1 MMKKQLLFLS
11 MILGFISLSSL
22 HAQCPPTGSAHPA
35 EGEFVQDQWTAYAY
49 NREGNWFFGYYYDY
63 QGYYLDNNTYG
74 NENINVDSEN
84 SWTNNVSPSAASN
97 YQGCSINNDDHR
109 VLYTRKGFP
118 EGYYEISTRHDDEAW
133 VEIDGVRVY
142 NESDWVNPNDPKNI
156 VGTYYL
162 DQNTEIAFEWTESS
176 GESNGLLEF
185 SKIPVESGNNEW
197 KVTVFNDIQ
206 FTSLAGTFTQ
216 AGLNFSTLDKWQS
229 NQTPSNAPNYVGST
243 VSNNNSYIYSRKG
256 FPCGVYTI
264 DIARHDDNAELIIDG
279 VTVWSRTGYLLSPIP
294 NVWSGI
300 LDADSEIKLKISNN
314 GGGPT
319 SAGLT
324 FNKTSPEGAVI
335 WTGKVSTNTSNPAN
349 WCPNLPNDTSNVYI
363 PDASMTDFNPVL
375 NSNASITSL
384 NISPNAILDVT
395 NHKLEVSGNFIN
407 QGILTN
413 NLVNNLSLN
422 GNSSTISGKGFQV
435 NTLTSKGSNVN
446 INLNANEE
454 IRVNDVVKVPS
465 GNLDTNNQLVL
476 ACQLTDLSKRVAQI
490 DDLSNGA
497 IIGEIET
504 EQCIPA
510 RRAFRFV
517 SSTVTTSNSIHD
529 NWQEGATSWDDNPNP
544 GYGTHIT
551 GTQTDQTN
559 GFDATTSGNPSLF
572 VYDNATQTWSAIA
585 NTDVNTLTA
594 GTAYRL
600 MVRGDRSTDI
610 KSNLASAS
618 PTTLRATGTIVSG
631 NLDLAAGFDTT
642 NGSFNFF
649 GNPYPAA
656 IDMSQVMTGATG
668 VQKDYYVWDPN
679 LGGTD
684 NSNQDSNNIGGRGG
698 FVTVDLESGSNSAGS
713 AANQFL
719 QPGQAAFVRVA
730 TSGTPEMLL
739 TESNKNVSVNQT
751 ATFSTNPISMVD
763 LTLYSADD
771 LSNGETAK
779 DGVRLKFSDNY
790 STSPSHED
798 AAKFGNIDEN
808 VAVINNG
815 QYLAIDRRELPI
827 NEEVIPL
834 FFNQYR
840 TNDYSLS
847 FNLNEMQAYD
857 IYVVDAYLNEE
868 TLISEDNFV
877 FNFNVDVNISESID
891 ANRFSLKLQPVTLGL
906 EDVTSENFRMYP
918 NPLTDG
924 RLTIDLPQNM
934 QGQFNVKIHN
944 VLGSSVLDLQKE
956 AEGGQISLS
965 NLNLSAG
972 VYFVKIK
979 SENTQTSFTQKLI
992 VK

>member
-1 MMKKQLLFLS
+1 MMKKQLFFLS
-11 MILGFISLSSL
+11 MILGLLSFN
-22 HAQCPPTGSAHPA
+22 HANAQCPPVGSAHPD

-49 NREGNWFFGYYYDY
+49 KKANSYKYRGYYI
-63 QGYYLDNNTYG
+63 DNNTYG
-74 NENINVDSEN
+74 DQNINIDSQLSWDDN
-84 SWTNNVSPSAASN
+84 SSPSSGSN
-97 YQGCSINNDDHR
+97 YQYQGCSVNNNKHR

-118 EGYYEISTRHDDEAW
+118 EGYYQISTRHDDGAW
-133 VEIDGVRVY
+133 IEIDGVRVY
-142 NESDWVNPNDPKNI
+142 ENSNDISNKTDISQLVYLNSDSKVAFQWTKNR
-156 VGTYYL
+156 GR
-162 DQNTEIAFEWTESS
+162 SS
-176 GESNGLLEF
+176 LGLLEF
-185 SKIPVESGNNEW
+185 NKKPLNIGNNEW
-197 KVTVFNDIQ
+197 EVTVFNDLQ

-216 AGLNFSTLDKWQS
+216 DGLNFSTLDKWGDY
-229 NQTPSNAPNYVGST
+229 QTPSNAPNYSGSP
-243 VSNNNSYIYSRKG
+243 VNNNNSYIYSRKG
-256 FPCGVYTI
+256 FPCGEYTI
-264 DIARHDDNAELIIDG
+264 DVARHDDNAELVVDG
-279 VTVWSRTGYLLSPIP
+279 VTVWSRTGYRLTPIP
-294 NVWSGI
+294 GVWSGL
-300 LDADSEIKLKISNN
+300 LDADSEIEFKISNN

-407 QGILTN
+407 EGSLTN
-413 NLVNNLSLN
+413 NLINNLNLN
-422 GNSSTISGKGFQV
+422 GSNSTISGKGFQI
-435 NTLTSKGSNVN
+435 NTLTSRGSNVN

-454 IRVNDVVKVPS
+454 IRVLDVVEVPS
-465 GNLDTNNQLVL
+465 GSLNTNNQLVL
-476 ACQLTDLSKRVAQI
+476 GCNFINLNKRVAQI
-490 DDLSNGA
+490 DDLTNGT
-497 IIGEIET
+497 IIGNITT

-510 RRAFRFV
+510 RRAFRFL
-517 SSTVTTSNSIHD
+517 SSPVTTSNSIHD
-529 NWQEGATSWDDNPNP
+529 NWQEGATAWDDNPNP

-551 GTQTDQTN
+551 GSQTDQVN

-594 GTAYRL
+594 GTPYRL
-600 MVRGDRSTDI
+600 LVRGDRSTDI
-610 KSNLASAS
+610 TTNLATAT
-618 PTTLRATGTIVSG
+618 PTTLRATGTITSG
-631 NLDLAAGFDTT
+631 NLDLAAGFNTS

-668 VQKDYYVWDPN
+668 VQKDYYMWDPN
-679 LGGTD
+679 LGGAD
-684 NSNQDSNNIGGRGG
+684 NSNSDPNNLGGRGG
-698 FVTVDLESGSNSAGS
+698 FVTIDLEAPNIGSNSAGS

-730 TSGTPEMLL
+730 SAGTPQMLL
-739 TESNKNVSVNQT
+739 NEINKNVNVNQT
-751 ATFSTNPISMVD
+751 ATFSTNPISMID
-763 LTLYSADD
+763 LTLYSAND
-771 LSNGETAK
+771 LSNGETPK
-779 DGVRLKFSDNY
+779 DGLRLKFSDNY
-790 STSPSHED
+790 TTSPSGED

-808 VAVINNG
+808 IAAVNAG
-815 QYLAIDRRELPI
+815 KYLAIDRREFPM
-827 NEEVIPL
+827 NEEIIPL

-847 FNLNEMQAYD
+847 FSLNEMQAYD
-857 IYVVDAYLNEE
+857 IYIVDAYLDEE
-868 TLISEDNFV
+868 TQITENGFV
-877 FNFNVDVNISESID
+877 FDFNVDPNISESTD

-906 EDVTSENFRMYP
+906 EDVISESFRMYP

-924 RLTIDLPQNM
+924 HLTIDLPQQI
-934 QGQFNVKIHN
+934 QGEFNVKIHN
-944 VLGSSVLDLQKE
+944 VLGSSVLDLQRE
-956 AEGGQISLS
+956 ADNGQIILS
-965 NLNLSAG
+965 NLNLSSG

-992 VK
+992 VE